1 MRIRVYA
8 PPFAD
13 LSCIDEEGFME
24 LPDGATL
31 NDLFKTLHL
40 PLRHGMVAFSMVN
53 YEKSKLS
60 RLLAEGDTVSFVS
73 LLAGG

>member
-13 LSCIDEEGFME
+13 FSRIDEEGFLE
-24 LPDGATL
+24 LPEGASL
-31 NDLFKTLHL
+31 GDLFRALKL
-40 PLRHGMVAFSMVN
+40 PFHHGMVAFCMVN

-60 RLLAEGDTVSFVS
+60 RILAEGDTVSFIS